1 MIRFTKENNMPTSQP
16 PTQQW
21 VDICAIDD
29 LTPEA
34 GCGALL
40 GDEQVAL
47 FYLPNQPEQLF
58 AISNYD
64 PLGEAN
70 VLARGIVG
78 NIGEQLVVASPLYK
92 QHFDLRTGACL
103 EEAEVTVRCYSARI
117 EAGRVELS
125 G

>member
-1 MIRFTKENNMPTSQP
+1 MPTTSP
-16 PTQQW
+16 LARQW
-21 VDICAIDD
+21 VDICGLDD
-29 LTPEA
+29 LTANA

-40 GDEQVAL
+40 GDQQVAL
-47 FYLPNQPEQLF
+47 FYLPDEPEQVF

-103 EEAEVTVRCYSARI
+103 EEAEVWVRCFSARI
-117 EAGRVELS
+117 QDGRVELA

>member
-1 MIRFTKENNMPTSQP
+1 MPTSEIP
-16 PTQQW
+16 AQQW
-21 VDICAIDD
+21 VDICAIKD

-40 GDEQVAL
+40 GDQQVAL
-47 FYLPNQPEQLF
+47 FYLPNQPEKIF

-78 NIGEQLVVASPLYK
+78 NIGDQLVVASPLYK

-103 EEAEVTVRCYSARI
+103 EENEVSVACFAARI
-117 EAGRVELS
+117 IKGRVELAAP
-125 G
+125 